1 MMLDRR
7 RFLGHCLGSAA
18 IVGGSRIADAGA
30 NVPER
35 LTFHLK
41 ETAGLRRFGYPVHVV
56 LPNHAREHGTTLYRL
71 LHQGM
76 VVPAQ
81 FRLLEPDQREVI
93 LAFNASPGPLETTD
107 YTVEFGLLAIPGAEP
122 RRGLSSLHEAESF
135 QIRNEPYLTYSI
147 PEDLSGLISSIRTK
161 DMEYLAPHSRGLFL
175 TDRGS
180 RERTTLKFPR
190 QGNDVSAAWRW
201 EGPISVGLRFTGTVA
216 APGGKPLRTTV
227 DLSFVNSKSWIET
240 TWTIDDPD
248 DRVGSMGFDLS
259 LLIQGEPALVDCGAS
274 STVYSHLRSGE
285 VLAFEGRPAPRS
297 GESGPRWLMEQ
308 GGASGLKPF
317 AVATP
322 TDRAAEGWVHVMDS
336 TRCSAIAVADFARS
350 GPDRFTIEAGGRV
363 ELERRFN
370 VPAAPDQPRTS
381 KILRFWIHVVPTPV
395 QVGAVTSPQAMLAPL
410 LVDWAG

>member
-18 IVGGSRIADAGA
+18 VAGSSRIADAGA
-30 NVPER
+30 NVPDR
-35 LTFHLK
+35 LTLPFHLK
-41 ETAGLRRFGYPVHVV
+41 ETAGLRRFGYPVHAV
-56 LPNHAREHGTTLYRL
+56 LPNHTREQGTHYRL
-71 LHQGM
+71 LHQGK

-107 YTVEFGLLAIPGAEP
+107 YTVEFGPSATPGAEP
-122 RRGLSSLHEAESF
+122 RGGLSSQHDAGLF
-135 QIRNEPYLTYSI
+135 QIRNDPYLTSSI

-161 DMEYLAPHSRGLFL
+161 DLEYFTPHSRGLFL
-175 TDRGS
+175 TDRES
-180 RERTTLKFPR
+180 RKRTTLKLPR
-190 QGNDVSAAWRW
+190 QGGDGSAVWRW
-201 EGPISVGLRFTGTVA
+201 QGPISVGLRFTGTVA
-216 APGGKPLRTTV
+216 MPGGKPLRTIV

-259 LLIQGEPALVDCGAS
+259 LLIQGEPALVDCGAG

-285 VLAFEGRPAPRS
+285 VLSFESRPAPKL

-363 ELERRFN
+363 ELERRFTL
-370 VPAAPDQPRTS
+370 PATPDRP
-381 KILRFWIHVVPTPV
+381 KILKFWIHVVPTPV

-410 LVDWAG
+410 VVDWAG